1 MKSLIEEKLPTVK
14 SKSLTASIPPV
25 PEMSIL
31 PMWQRLKLKMAR
43 NLSLVSGA
51 VLKCSILSKVLSEF
65 IVDPSNSG
73 RKIAIRSE
81 WENST
86 DEWHLG
92 VFDMTKVFPDYLTS
106 RMAKKNKEDDWS
118 PEFNQALSK
127 VKGLD
132 TEVQSY
138 AEIFILD
145 HVESDGSLY

>member
-1 MKSLIEEKLPTVK
+1 
-14 SKSLTASIPPV
+14 
-25 PEMSIL
+25 
-31 PMWQRLKLKMAR
+31 
-43 NLSLVSGA
+43 
-51 VLKCSILSKVLSEF
+51 
-65 IVDPSNSG
+65 
-73 RKIAIRSE
+73 
-81 WENST
+81 
-86 DEWHLG
+86 
-92 VFDMTKVFPDYLTS
+92 MTKVFPDYLTS